1 MARTV
6 LEKLGLKPGAT
17 TRVIG
22 APGDLQDLFGP
33 HVGRGKGPVDWALL
47 FVRDAAA
54 IEAAALPALGL
65 YRRGGHLWFAYPKK
79 TGAIR
84 TDVSRDHGWEPVTSR
99 GLLPVTLVAIDDTWS
114 ALRFRHR
121 EEIETLTRRSER
133 PGGERGRG

>member
-6 LEKLGLKPGAT
+6 LERLGLKEGAT

-22 APGDLQDLFGP
+22 APGDLQDLFGR
-33 HVGRGKGPVDWALL
+33 HVGRGTGPVDWVLV

-79 TGAIR
+79 TGALR
-84 TDVSRDHGWEPVTSR
+84 SDVSRDLGWEPVTRR
-99 GLLPVTLVAIDDTWS
+99 GLLAVTQVAIDDTWS

-121 EEIETLTRRSER
+121 DEIETLTRRSER
-133 PGGERGRG
+133 GRGPAG

>member
-1 MARTV
+1 
-6 LEKLGLKPGAT
+6 
-17 TRVIG
+17 
-22 APGDLQDLFGP
+22 
-33 HVGRGKGPVDWALL
+33 VDWALV

-84 TDVSRDHGWEPVTSR
+84 TDVSRDQGWEPITSR
-99 GLLPVTLVAIDDTWS
+99 GLLPVTQVAIDDTWS

-121 EEIETLTRRSER
+121 DEIETLTRRSER
-133 PGGERGRG
+133 PGGDRGRG